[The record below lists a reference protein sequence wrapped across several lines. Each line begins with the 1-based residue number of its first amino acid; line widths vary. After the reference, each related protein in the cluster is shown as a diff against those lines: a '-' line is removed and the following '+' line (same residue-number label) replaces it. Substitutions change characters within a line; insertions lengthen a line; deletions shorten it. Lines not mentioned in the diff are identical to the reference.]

1 MTRGQHVHDANC
13 SRCMWQALQ
22 KAGEAKTS
30 ATAASDK
37 VSAALTTV
45 DQILTQLCKR
55 RLTA

>member
-1 MTRGQHVHDANC
+1 MHDANC

-55 RLTA
+55 RLTV